1 MRIQTLLFTSFL
13 VLISF
18 FAYSQ
23 KISPNFSKN
32 QLQGEIKGK
41 ITLEGSTIGFTT
53 IQIKEKI
60 NDKII
65 GTTTDKNGNYELKQI
80 PFGNFT
86 LIASYLGF
94 ETQSKIVVLNEE
106 NPVLEINFD
115 LKESVSELNQIVVTA
130 TRTEKKQTDAAV
142 MVDII
147 DSKTL
152 INTQSCNLSEGLKF
166 QAGLRVETDC
176 QTCNYTQLRMNGLGG
191 GYSQILING
200 RPIFSPLMGLYGME
214 QLPVNMI
221 ERIEVVRGGGSVL
234 YGSSAIGGVVNV
246 ITKLPKENNYDLAY
260 TYQNIN
266 GGASDNIITGN
277 ATVLTEKKNAGVSF
291 FINNRKR
298 DFYDYNGDN
307 FSELA
312 KLENNSFGANLF
324 FRPTDNQKLEVSFS
338 SINEYRFGGEMTD
351 RAAHQAL
358 QAEERTHNVLVGNID
373 YQINFNGGNSSLIA
387 YLATQNT
394 DRKHY
399 TGIIPDQ
406 NNDNETEAYQNHLEN
421 PPYGTSDNTT
431 YQAGFQLNHNLS
443 NFLGTSNILTF
454 GTEYV
459 TDDVLD
465 VIEAYNYKIDQTTQN
480 LGVFLQSDWQI
491 TNKLNLLSGIRMDN
505 HNFVENPIFSPRLSF
520 LYKLKP
526 SMQLRATWSTGF
538 RAPQAFDADMHI
550 AFAGGGVSRISLA
563 DNLKQERSNSFSTSL
578 NYDKATDNFIAG
590 FTLEGFYTDLNNAF
604 YLAPLGEDEFGE
616 RFEKR
621 NGQGATVQGITL
633 ETRANYNKKAQLEV
647 GFTLQKSLFD
657 EPVENI
663 EGLELKRE
671 FLRTPNDYGF
681 ATLSITPNERF
692 SMNMNVVYTGK
703 MELIHFAGAPE
714 QTIDEYKTSD
724 SFTEF
729 SFRASYDFPLKK
741 TSSKLQLFGGI
752 KNIFNAYQDDFDS
765 GKNRDSNYVYGT
777 AAPRTFFVGVRLS
790 SF

>member
-1 MRIQTLLFTSFL
+1 MQIQTLLFTVFL
-13 VLISF
+13 VLVSF
-18 FAYSQ
+18 FAHSQ
-23 KISPNFSKN
+23 NISQN
-32 QLQGEIKGK
+32 QSQGEIKGK
-41 ITLEGSTIGFTT
+41 ITLEGSIIGFAT
-53 IQIKEKI
+53 IQIKEKV
-60 NDKII
+60 DSQII
-65 GTTTDKNGNYELKQI
+65 GTTTDKNGNYKLTQI
-80 PFGNFT
+80 PFGTVT
-86 LIASYLGF
+86 LLASYLGF
-94 ETQSKIVVLNEE
+94 ETQTKTVILTES

-152 INTQSCNLSEGLKF
+152 VNTQSCNLSEGLKF

-176 QTCNYTQLRMNGLGG
+176 QTCNYTQLRMNGLAG

-221 ERIEVVRGGGSVL
+221 ERIEIVRGGGSVL

-246 ITKLPKENNYDLAY
+246 ITKIPKENNYNLAY

-266 GGASDNIITGN
+266 KQSNDNIITGN
-277 ATVLTEKKNAGVSF
+277 ATVLTEKRNAGVSF

-298 DFYDYNGDN
+298 DFYDHNGDN
-307 FSELA
+307 FSELP

-338 SINEYRFGGEMTD
+338 SINEYRFGGEMTNKP
-351 RAAHQAL
+351 AHLAL
-358 QAEERTHNVLVGNID
+358 QSEERTHNVLVGNID

-387 YLATQNT
+387 YFATQNT

-406 NNDNETEAYQNHLEN
+406 NNDEEIEAYQNHLSN
-421 PPYGTSDNTT
+421 PPYGISENST
-431 YQAGFQLNHNLS
+431 YQAGIQFNHNL
-443 NFLGTSNILTF
+443 NFLGISNILTF
-454 GTEYV
+454 GSEYV

-465 VIEAYNYKIDQTTQN
+465 VIDSYNYKIDQTTKN

-491 TNKLNLLSGIRMDN
+491 TNKLNLLSGIRMDK

-520 LYKLKP
+520 LYKIK
-526 SMQLRATWSTGF
+526 SQMQFRATWSTGF
-538 RAPQAFDADMHI
+538 RAPQAFDADMHL
-550 AFAGGGVSRISLA
+550 AFAGGGISRISLA

-578 NYDKATDNFIAG
+578 NYDKSTENFIAG
-590 FTLEGFYTDLNNAF
+590 FTIAGFYTHLQNAF
-604 YLAPLGEDEFGE
+604 YLSPNGEDNFGQK
-616 RFEKR
+616 FEKR
-621 NGQGATVQGITL
+621 NGDGATVQGITL
-633 ETRANYNKKAQLEV
+633 ETRANYNKKAQVEI

-681 ATLSITPNERF
+681 ATFSFTPTKRF
-692 SMNMNVVYTGK
+692 SFNMNVVYTGK
-703 MELIHFAGAPE
+703 MELVHFAGAPE
-714 QTIDEYKTSD
+714 QIIDEYKTSD
-724 SFTEF
+724 TFTEF
-729 SFRASYDFPLKK
+729 SFRTSYDFDLKK
-741 TSSKLQLFGGI
+741 TNSKLQFFGGI
-752 KNIFNAYQDDFDS
+752 KNLFNAYQNDFDS
-765 GKNRDSNYVYGT
+765 GKNRDSNYIYGS
-777 AAPRTFFVGVRLS
+777 AAPRSFFVGVRLS
-790 SF
+790 NL

>member
-1 MRIQTLLFTSFL
+1 MRIQTLLFTVFL
-13 VLISF
+13 VFISF
-18 FAYSQ
+18 SAHSQ
-23 KISPNFSKN
+23 KNSQN
-32 QLQGEIKGK
+32 QSQGEIKGK
-41 ITLEGSTIGFTT
+41 ITSEGSTIGLAT

-60 NDKII
+60 DNQII
-65 GTTTDKNGNYELKQI
+65 GTTTDKNGSYELKQI
-80 PFGNFT
+80 PFGTFT
-86 LIASYLGF
+86 LLASYLGF
-94 ETQSKIVVLNEE
+94 EMQSKIVVLNEE
-106 NPVLEINFD
+106 NPVLEVNFD
-115 LKESVSELNQIVVTA
+115 LKESVSALNQIVVTA

-152 INTQSCNLSEGLKF
+152 VNTQSCNLSEGLKF

-176 QTCNYTQLRMNGLGG
+176 QTCNYTQLRMNGLAG

-246 ITKLPKENNYDLAY
+246 ITKIPKENNYNLAY

-266 GGASDNIITGN
+266 SQSNDNIITGN
-277 ATVLTEKKNAGVSF
+277 ATVLTEKRNAGVSF

-298 DFYDYNGDN
+298 DFYDHNGDN
-307 FSELA
+307 FSELP

-351 RAAHQAL
+351 KPAHLAL
-358 QAEERTHNVLVGNID
+358 QSEERTHNVLVGNID
-373 YQINFNGGNSSLIA
+373 YQINFNGGNSSFIA
-387 YLATQNT
+387 FLATQNT

-399 TGIIPDQ
+399 TGIIPD
-406 NNDNETEAYQNHLEN
+406 EEAIEELQNHLEN
-421 PPYGTSDNTT
+421 PPYGISENST
-431 YQAGFQLNHNLS
+431 YQAGIQFNHNLS
-443 NFLGTSNILTF
+443 DFLGGNNILTF
-454 GTEYV
+454 GSEYV

-491 TNKLNLLSGIRMDN
+491 TNKLNLLSGIRMDK

-520 LYKLKP
+520 LYTIKP
-526 SMQLRATWSTGF
+526 QMQLRATWSTGF

-550 AFAGGGVSRISLA
+550 AFAGGGISRISLA
-563 DNLKQERSNSFSTSL
+563 ENLKQERSNSFSTSL
-578 NYDKATDNFIAG
+578 NYDKSTENFIAG
-590 FTLEGFYTDLNNAF
+590 FTVEGFYTHLQNAF
-604 YLAPLGEDEFGE
+604 YLSPNGEDNFGQK
-616 RFEKR
+616 FEKR
-621 NGQGATVQGITL
+621 NGDGATVQGITL
-633 ETRANYNKKAQLEV
+633 ETRVNYNKKAQLEV

-657 EPVENI
+657 EPIENI
-663 EGLELKRE
+663 EGLEPKRE

-681 ATLSITPNERF
+681 ATFSFTPNKRF
-692 SMNMNVVYTGK
+692 SFNMNVVYTGK
-703 MELIHFAGAPE
+703 MQLIHFAGAPE

-724 SFTEF
+724 TFTEF
-729 SFRASYDFPLKK
+729 SFRTSYDIPLQFLDK
-741 TSSKLQLFGGI
+741 TNSKLQLFGGI
-752 KNIFNAYQDDFDS
+752 KNLFNAYQNDFDS

-777 AAPRTFFVGVRLS
+777 AAPRTFFVGVRIGN
-790 SF
+790 

>member
-1 MRIQTLLFTSFL
+1 MKLKTLLFILFIILPTG
-13 VLISF
+13 LI
-18 FAYSQ
+18 AQ
-23 KISPNFSKN
+23 N
-32 QLQGEIKGK
+32 QATIQGK
-41 ITLEGSTIGFTT
+41 ITLEKQTVGFATL
-53 IQIKEKI
+53 QIKEKI
-60 NDKII
+60 SINNEYKTI
-65 GTTTDKNGNYELKQI
+65 GTTTDKDGKYELTNI
-80 PFGNFT
+80 PFGTYT
-86 LIASYLGF
+86 LLASYLGF

-115 LKESVSELNQIVVTA
+115 LKESVAELNQIVVTA

-152 INTQSCNLSEGLKF
+152 VGTQSCNLSEGLKF

-176 QTCNYTQLRMNGLGG
+176 QTCNYTQLRMNGLAG

-246 ITKLPKENNYDLAY
+246 ITKIPTENSYDLAY

-266 GGASDNIITGN
+266 GQSSHNIITGN
-277 ATVLTEKKNAGVSF
+277 GTILNKKENAGVSF

-298 DFYDYNGDN
+298 DFYDHNGDN
-307 FSELA
+307 FSELP

-324 FRPTDNQKLEVSFS
+324 FRPTENQKLEVSFS

-351 RAAHQAL
+351 KVAHLAE

-373 YQINFNGGNSSLIA
+373 YQINFNGGNSSFLTYI
-387 YLATQNT
+387 ATQNT

-399 TGIIPDQ
+399 TGIIP
-406 NNDNETEAYQNHLEN
+406 NAEEIETFQNHLEN

-431 YQAGFQLNHNLS
+431 FQAGFQFNHNLS
-443 NFLGTSNILTF
+443 NFLGKSNILTF

-465 VIEAYNYKIDQTTQN
+465 VIEAYKYKIDQTTKN
-480 LGVFLQSDWQI
+480 VGVFFQSDWQI
-491 TNKLNLLSGIRMDN
+491 TNKLNLLSGIRMDK
-505 HNFVENPIFSPRLSF
+505 HNFLESPVLSPRLSF
-520 LYKLKP
+520 LYKIKP
-526 SMQLRATWSTGF
+526 QMQLRATWSTGF

-550 AFAGGGVSRISLA
+550 AFAGGGISRISLA
-563 DNLKQERSNSFSTSL
+563 ENLKQERSNSFSASL
-578 NYDKATDNFIAG
+578 NYDKSTENFIAG

-604 YLAPLGEDEFGE
+604 YLAPLGEDDFGE

-633 ETRANYNKKAQLEV
+633 ETRANYNKKAQLEI
-647 GFTLQKSLFD
+647 GFTLQSSLFD
-657 EPVENI
+657 TPVENI

-681 ATLSITPNERF
+681 ATLSITPNKRF
-692 SMNMNVVYTGK
+692 AMNLNLVYTGK
-703 MELIHFAGAPE
+703 MQLIHFAGAPE
-714 QTIDEYKTSD
+714 QTTDEYKTSNP
-724 SFTEF
+724 FTEF
-729 SFRASYDFPLKK
+729 SFRTSYDIPLKN
-741 TSSKLQLFGGI
+741 TASKLQFFGGI
-752 KNIFNAYQDDFDS
+752 KNLFNAYQNDFDT

-777 AAPRTFFVGVRLS
+777 AAPRTFFVGVRIMN
-790 SF
+790 

>member
-1 MRIQTLLFTSFL
+1 MRIQNLLFAAFL

-18 FAYSQ
+18 STYSQ
-23 KISPNFSKN
+23 NSLPHQS
-32 QLQGEIKGK
+32 QGEIKGK
-41 ITLEGSTIGFTT
+41 ITLEGSIISFAT

-60 NDKII
+60 SINNEDKII
-65 GTTTDKNGNYELKQI
+65 GTTSDKNGNYELKNI
-80 PFGNFT
+80 PFGTYT
-86 LIASYLGF
+86 LLASYLGF
-94 ETQSKIVVLNEE
+94 ETQTKTVILNEE
-106 NPVLEINFD
+106 NPVLEVNFD
-115 LKESVSELNQIVVTA
+115 LKESISELNQIVVTA
-130 TRTEKKQTDAAV
+130 TRTEKKQTDAAI

-176 QTCNYTQLRMNGLGG
+176 QTCNYTQLRMNGLAG

-246 ITKLPKENNYDLAY
+246 ITKIPKENNYNLAY

-266 GGASDNIITGN
+266 SQSNDNIITGN

-298 DFYDYNGDN
+298 DFYDHNEDN
-307 FSELA
+307 FSELP

-351 RAAHQAL
+351 KVAHLAL

-373 YQINFNGGNSSLIA
+373 YQINFNGGNSSLIT

-399 TGIIPDQ
+399 TGIIPDEE
-406 NNDNETEAYQNHLEN
+406 NVIEFQNHLEN
-421 PPYGTSDNTT
+421 PPYGTSKNTT
-431 YQAGFQLNHNLS
+431 YQAGFQINHSLS
-443 NFLGTSNILTF
+443 SFLGGSNILTF
-454 GTEYV
+454 GSEYV

-465 VIEAYNYKIDQTTQN
+465 MIDSYNYKIDQTTKN

-491 TNKLNLLSGIRMDN
+491 TNKLNLLSGIRMDK
-505 HNFVENPIFSPRLSF
+505 HNFLENPIFSPRLSF
-520 LYKLKP
+520 LYKIK
-526 SMQLRATWSTGF
+526 SQMQFRATWSTGF

-550 AFAGGGVSRISLA
+550 AFAGGGISRISLA
-563 DNLKQERSNSFSTSL
+563 ENLKQERSNSFSTSI
-578 NYDKATDNFIAG
+578 NYDKSTESFIAG
-590 FTLEGFYTDLNNAF
+590 FTVEGFYTKLDNAF
-604 YLAPLGEDEFGE
+604 YLSPNGEDNFGQK
-616 RFEKR
+616 FEKR
-621 NGQGATVQGITL
+621 NGDGATVQGITL
-633 ETRANYNKKAQLEV
+633 ETRANYNKKVQLEI

-681 ATLSITPNERF
+681 ATFSFTPNKRF
-692 SMNMNVVYTGK
+692 AMNMNVVYTGK
-703 MELIHFAGAPE
+703 MHIIHFAGAPE

-724 SFTEF
+724 TFTDF
-729 SFRASYDFPLKK
+729 SFKTSYDFDLKK
-741 TSSKLQLFGGI
+741 TNSKLQLFGGI
-752 KNIFNAYQDDFDS
+752 KNLFNAYQNDFDS
-765 GKNRDSNYVYGT
+765 GKNRDSNYIYGS

-790 SF
+790 NL

>member
-1 MRIQTLLFTSFL
+1 VF
-13 VLISF
+13 ISF
-18 FAYSQ
+18 SAHSQ
-23 KISPNFSKN
+23 KNSQN
-32 QLQGEIKGK
+32 QSQGEIKGK
-41 ITLEGSTIGFTT
+41 ITSEGSTIGLAT

-60 NDKII
+60 DNQII
-65 GTTTDKNGNYELKQI
+65 GTTTDKNGSYELKQI
-80 PFGNFT
+80 PFGTFT
-86 LIASYLGF
+86 LLASYLGF
-94 ETQSKIVVLNEE
+94 EMQSKIVVLNEE
-106 NPVLEINFD
+106 NPVLEVNFD
-115 LKESVSELNQIVVTA
+115 LKESVSALNQIVVTA

-152 INTQSCNLSEGLKF
+152 VNTQSCNLSEGLKF

-176 QTCNYTQLRMNGLGG
+176 QTCNYTQLRMNGLAG

-246 ITKLPKENNYDLAY
+246 ITKIPKENNYNLAY

-266 GGASDNIITGN
+266 SQSNDNIITGN
-277 ATVLTEKKNAGVSF
+277 ATVLTEKRNAGVSF

-298 DFYDYNGDN
+298 DFYDHNGDN
-307 FSELA
+307 FSELP

-351 RAAHQAL
+351 KPAHLAL
-358 QAEERTHNVLVGNID
+358 QSEERTHNVLVGNID
-373 YQINFNGGNSSLIA
+373 YQINFNGGNSSFIA
-387 YLATQNT
+387 FLATQNT

-399 TGIIPDQ
+399 TGIIPD
-406 NNDNETEAYQNHLEN
+406 EEAIEELQNHLEN
-421 PPYGTSDNTT
+421 PPYGISENST
-431 YQAGFQLNHNLS
+431 YQAGIQFNHNLS
-443 NFLGTSNILTF
+443 DFLGGNNILTF
-454 GTEYV
+454 GSEYV

-491 TNKLNLLSGIRMDN
+491 TNKLNLLSGIRMDK

-520 LYKLKP
+520 LYTIKP
-526 SMQLRATWSTGF
+526 QMQLRATWSTGF

-550 AFAGGGVSRISLA
+550 AFAGGGISRISLA
-563 DNLKQERSNSFSTSL
+563 ENLKQERSNSFSTSL
-578 NYDKATDNFIAG
+578 NYDKSTENFIAG
-590 FTLEGFYTDLNNAF
+590 FTVEGFYTHLQNAF
-604 YLAPLGEDEFGE
+604 YLSPNGEDNFGQK
-616 RFEKR
+616 FEKR
-621 NGQGATVQGITL
+621 NGDGATVQGITL
-633 ETRANYNKKAQLEV
+633 ETRVNYNKKAQLEV

-657 EPVENI
+657 EPIENI
-663 EGLELKRE
+663 EGLEPKRE

-681 ATLSITPNERF
+681 ATFSFTPNKRF
-692 SMNMNVVYTGK
+692 SFNMNVVYTGK
-703 MELIHFAGAPE
+703 MQLIHFAGAPE

-724 SFTEF
+724 TFTEF
-729 SFRASYDFPLKK
+729 SFRTSYDIPLQFLDK
-741 TSSKLQLFGGI
+741 TNSKLQLFGGI
-752 KNIFNAYQDDFDS
+752 KNLFNAYQNDFDS

-777 AAPRTFFVGVRLS
+777 AAPRTFFVGVRIGN
-790 SF
+790 

>member
-1 MRIQTLLFTSFL
+1 MKLKFLLISLFFLLSGFSTLLFAQNNTL
-13 VLISF
+13 L
-18 FAYSQ
+18 
-23 KISPNFSKN
+23 
-32 QLQGEIKGK
+32 KGK
-41 ITLEGSTIGFTT
+41 VTLENEIFGFAT

-60 NDKII
+60 NNKIV
-65 GTTTDKNGNYELKQI
+65 GTTTDKNGTYELKNI
-80 PFGNFT
+80 PFGNYT
-86 LIASYLGF
+86 LLVSYLGF
-94 ETQSKIVVLNEE
+94 ETQSKIVVLNEK

-115 LKESVSELNQIVVTA
+115 LKESVSELSQIVVTA

-152 INTQSCNLSEGLKF
+152 VGTQSCNLSEGLKF

-176 QTCNYTQLRMNGLGG
+176 QTCNYTQLRMNGLAG

-221 ERIEVVRGGGSVL
+221 ERIEIVRGGGSVL

-246 ITKLPKENNYDLAY
+246 ITKFPKENNYDLAY

-266 GGASDNIITGN
+266 GQSNDNIITGN
-277 ATVLTEKKNAGVSF
+277 GTILNKKENTGVSF

-298 DFYDYNGDN
+298 DFYDHNEDN
-307 FSELA
+307 FSELP

-324 FRPTDNQKLEVSFS
+324 FRPTENQKLEVSFS

-351 RAAHQAL
+351 KTAHLAEQS
-358 QAEERTHNVLVGNID
+358 EERTHNVLVGNID
-373 YQINFNGGNSSLIA
+373 YQINFNGGNSSFIS
-387 YLATQNT
+387 YLAAQKT

-399 TGIIPDQ
+399 TGIIPNQ
-406 NNDNETEAYQNHLEN
+406 NETEAYQNHLEN
-421 PPYGTSDNTT
+421 PPYGTSDNAT

-443 NFLGTSNILTF
+443 DFLGTSNILTF

-465 VIEAYNYKIDQTTQN
+465 MIEAYNYEIDQTTRN
-480 LGVFLQSDWQI
+480 LGIFLQSDWQI
-491 TNKLNLLSGIRMDN
+491 TNKLNLLSGLRMDK

-520 LYKLKP
+520 LYKIQP
-526 SMQLRATWSTGF
+526 QMQLRVTWSTGF
-538 RAPQAFDADMHI
+538 RASQAFDADMHL
-550 AFAGGGVSRISLA
+550 AFAGGGISRISLA
-563 DNLKQERSNSFSTSL
+563 ENLKQERSNSFSTSL
-578 NYDKATDNFIAG
+578 NYDKATENFIAG

-633 ETRANYNKKAQLEV
+633 ETRANYNKKVQLEV
-647 GFTLQKSLFD
+647 GFTLQSSLFD

-681 ATLSITPNERF
+681 ATLSITPNNRF
-692 SMNMNVVYTGK
+692 AINMNAVYTGK
-703 MELIHFAGAPE
+703 MQLVHFAGAPE
-714 QTIDEYKTSD
+714 QAIDEYKTSNP
-724 SFTEF
+724 FTEF
-729 SFRASYDFPLKK
+729 SFKTSYDFPLKN
-741 TSSKLQLFGGI
+741 TDSKLQFFGGI
-752 KNIFNAYQDDFDS
+752 KNLLNAYQDDFDT

-777 AAPRTFFVGVRLS
+777 AAPRIFFVGIRITN
-790 SF
+790 

>member
-1 MRIQTLLFTSFL
+1 VF
-13 VLISF
+13 ISF
-18 FAYSQ
+18 SAHSQ
-23 KISPNFSKN
+23 KNSQN
-32 QLQGEIKGK
+32 QSQGEIKGK
-41 ITLEGSTIGFTT
+41 ITSEGSTIGLAT

-60 NDKII
+60 DNQII
-65 GTTTDKNGNYELKQI
+65 GTTTDKNGSYELKQI
-80 PFGNFT
+80 PFGTFT
-86 LIASYLGF
+86 LLASYLGF
-94 ETQSKIVVLNEE
+94 EMQSKIVVLNEE
-106 NPVLEINFD
+106 NPVLEVNFD
-115 LKESVSELNQIVVTA
+115 LKESVSALNQIVVTA

-152 INTQSCNLSEGLKF
+152 VNTQSCNLSEGLKF

-176 QTCNYTQLRMNGLGG
+176 QTCNYTQLRMNGLAG

-246 ITKLPKENNYDLAY
+246 ITKIPKENNYNLAY

-266 GGASDNIITGN
+266 SQSNDNIITGN
-277 ATVLTEKKNAGVSF
+277 ATVLTEKRNAGVSF

-298 DFYDYNGDN
+298 DFYDHNGDN
-307 FSELA
+307 FSELP

-351 RAAHQAL
+351 KPAHLAL
-358 QAEERTHNVLVGNID
+358 QSEERTHNVLVGNID
-373 YQINFNGGNSSLIA
+373 YQINFNGGNSSFIA
-387 YLATQNT
+387 FLATQNT

-399 TGIIPDQ
+399 TGIIPD
-406 NNDNETEAYQNHLEN
+406 EEAIEELQNHLEN
-421 PPYGTSDNTT
+421 PPYGISENST
-431 YQAGFQLNHNLS
+431 YQAGIQFNHNLS
-443 NFLGTSNILTF
+443 DFLGGNNILTF
-454 GTEYV
+454 GSEYV

-491 TNKLNLLSGIRMDN
+491 TNKLNLLSGIRMDK

-520 LYKLKP
+520 LYTIKP
-526 SMQLRATWSTGF
+526 QMQLRATWSTGF

-550 AFAGGGVSRISLA
+550 AFAGGGISRISLA
-563 DNLKQERSNSFSTSL
+563 ENLKQERSNSFSTSL
-578 NYDKATDNFIAG
+578 NYDKSTENFIAG
-590 FTLEGFYTDLNNAF
+590 FTVEGFYTHLQNAF
-604 YLAPLGEDEFGE
+604 YLSPNGEDNFGQK
-616 RFEKR
+616 FEKR
-621 NGQGATVQGITL
+621 NGDGATVQGITL
-633 ETRANYNKKAQLEV
+633 ETRVNYNKKAQLEV

-657 EPVENI
+657 EPIENI
-663 EGLELKRE
+663 EGLEPKRE

-681 ATLSITPNERF
+681 ATFSFTPNKRF
-692 SMNMNVVYTGK
+692 SFNMNVVYTGK
-703 MELIHFAGAPE
+703 MQLIHFAGAPE

-724 SFTEF
+724 TFTEF
-729 SFRASYDFPLKK
+729 SFRTSYDIPLQFLDK
-741 TSSKLQLFGGI
+741 TNSKLQLFGGI
-752 KNIFNAYQDDFDS
+752 KNLFTAYQNDFDS
-765 GKNRDSNYVYGT
+765 GKTRDSNYVYGT
-777 AAPRTFFVGVRLS
+777 AAPRTFFVGVRIGN
-790 SF
+790 